1 MTTGDRFEKL
11 VKIMRELRGENGCP
25 WDKEQ
30 THKSLRQYLLEET
43 YEVLECLDEDTI
55 EELPGELGDLLLQV
69 VFHAQIGSENQTFT
83 IDDVLDKIIHKLI
96 QRHPHVFGEAYVE
109 TAEEQS
115 KLWERIKRKE
125 GKESILGG
133 VPKALSALLRAYRLQ
148 QKAAAV
154 GFDWPDIGPVWDKVH
169 EEMQE
174 LREAVQSGDQ
184 SEIEKEYG
192 DLLFAMVNLGRF
204 LNVNP
209 EDALR
214 QTIEKFIYRFQKIE
228 DHYRK
233 QGRDLREVPLEEMDE
248 IWEAAKKDTQSTPPT
263 GEPQ

>member
-11 VKIMRELRGENGCP
+11 VNIMRELRGENGCP
-25 WDKEQ
+25 WDREQ
-30 THKSLRQYLLEET
+30 THKSLRQYLLEEAF
-43 YEVLECLDEDTI
+43 EVLECLDEDNLDD
-55 EELPGELGDLLLQV
+55 LPAELGDLLLQI
-69 VFHAQIGSENQTFT
+69 VFHAQIGHENNTFT
-83 IDDVLDKIIHKLI
+83 IDDVLDNIIRKLI
-96 QRHPHVFGEAYVE
+96 DRHPHVFGEEYVE

-154 GFDWPDIGPVWDKVH
+154 GFDWPDIAPVWDKVR

-174 LREAVQSGDQ
+174 LQEAVKSGDQ
-184 SEIEKEYG
+184 REIAKEYG

-228 DHYRK
+228 KHYRQ

-248 IWEAAKKDTQSTPPT
+248 IWEAAKQDKNPKDST
-263 GEPQ
+263 

>member
-43 YEVLECLDEDTI
+43 YEVLECLDEDAI
-55 EELPGELGDLLLQV
+55 EELPGELGDLLLQI

-96 QRHPHVFGEAYVE
+96 QRHPHVFGEEYVE

-228 DHYRK
+228 EHYRK

-248 IWEAAKKDTQSTPPT
+248 IWEAAKKDAQSTPPT